1 MPDCPQS
8 RSIFIVHGHDTG
20 AKDEVALVIERLGL
34 RAIILH
40 EQPDT
45 GKTLIE
51 KVERHADVGFAVII
65 LTPGDVGYSK
75 QKASKAE
82 SRARRNLVL
91 DLCYFLGKL
100 GRSRVCALLKGE
112 VEIPAEIADVLY
124 VPMDD
129 TGRWQIKLA
138 KALRA
143 AGMDLD
149 AVM

>member
-8 RSIFIVHGHDTG
+8 RSIFIVYGHDTG
-20 AKDEVALVIERLGL
+20 AEDEVTLVIERLGL
-34 RAIILH
+34 RAIILY
-40 EQPDT
+40 EQSDT
-45 GKTLIE
+45 SKTLVE
-51 KVERHADVGFAVII
+51 KVERHADVGFAVVI
-65 LTPGDVGYSK
+65 LTPGDLGYSK
-75 QKASKAE
+75 HKTPKAE

-124 VPMDD
+124 MPMDD

-143 AGMDLD
+143 AGMDLE